1 MLSKNFKRSEFITD
15 ADFRILSKERSAEIL
30 TRIKDNLIPILQDL
44 RDYFTSNVLHVKM
57 KIRINCAFRN
67 PEHNAE
73 VGGKPF
79 SHHLFHHD
87 QSACDFT
94 CEDMPSAWLWLK
106 INRKRFCYAY
116 WDKKKNFIHLSGLTK
131 TDHLGRIGAM
141 WIFENGDNIYE

>member
-1 MLSKNFKRSEFITD
+1 MLSKNFRLAEFITA
-15 ADFRILSKERSAEIL
+15 ADLRTYAGERIRAIRD
-30 TRIKDNLIPILQDL
+30 RIKEKLIPVLQDM
-44 RDYFTSNVLHVKM
+44 RDFLKIE
-57 KIRINCAFRN
+57 IRINCAFRN

-87 QSACDFT
+87 QSACDFN

-141 WIFENGDNIYE
+141 WIFENGENIYE

>member
-1 MLSKNFKRSEFITD
+1 MLSKNFRLAEFITA
-15 ADFRILSKERSAEIL
+15 ADLRTYAGERIRAIRD
-30 TRIKDNLIPILQDL
+30 RIKEKLIPVLQDM
-44 RDYFTSNVLHVKM
+44 RDFLKIE
-57 KIRINCAFRN
+57 IRINCAFRN

-94 CEDMPSAWLWLK
+94 CEDMPAAWLWLK
-106 INRKRFCYAY
+106 SNRKRFCYAY